1 MNNSELKKFKG
12 ILNDIRVDLA
22 DLRTQSFEL
31 CDRIDENR
39 LIGSNVVEKL
49 TQVLASYQQNIVLL
63 QQTGASLSIS
73 IDDNLGKIEDALAS
87 AEAAERQLAER
98 QLIFDYFRLTAQA
111 EDVRVA
117 LEASKRLLAEK
128 CGAPDTSMSKNYLE
142 PYKIVVNRIHDGR
155 DSLSDREYAF
165 VREEIGETIA
175 RASDRGSISIDK
187 NRSVSE
193 YVNESL
199 SPLETETS
207 SKPLVAADTKTIAES
222 VSDITSITDVKKET
236 LPSSAI
242 GSSKSPDVISE
253 SASAEPQS
261 LPLWDEFAGYVGDTV
276 IEMTDEP
283 ASSLGASKFISTAK
297 HKAGISFAIF
307 LLGHQ
312 KYLAEDDVQSEDE
325 NYLAPPQELRSYL
338 LNHGFFTEIFIT
350 RDGLR
355 RSFLTLTSK
364 AWACFTKP
372 EVMKYLNATGR
383 NFILPK
389 KERMQPSELDTVNA
403 LRLTAIHD
411 HFSGQN
417 PRRNFMVFFT
427 EPEQFP
433 YASAFSCGDVEDSVC
448 AAVIKEGD
456 EEKALLAIRSLVN
469 DLEDGAKL
477 DIIVFS
483 VSDIPQLDDALGL
496 RVAVSERVR
505 YFTIDDPLTPL
516 NSMGQPYAHDTPEI
530 GKTNETAEEK
540 TPPSDDE
547 SDETAEKERSSD
559 ESEAVSAARKHS
571 SPEPECTAAAREE
584 AEQSRI
590 DLPAEQA
597 LALYSHRA
605 LDLLL
610 ADKPA
615 EALAMHKALSR
626 YSDEAAKTYNRL
638 AYALDDPA
646 FEKKYKYADLQQAF
660 DKPFGKELGYD
671 ALGLSAYLRMFFSEE
686 MQEEPYLISSIMT
699 ILNENCVYDAAPQLK
714 DLMFALSEQISQ
726 TNRGFD
732 VAVLNSILN
741 SKGRQNRTER
751 YRVKANALLNSRL
764 EETNVGNLRLKE
776 TRNKLFGVGSMLNN
790 VLISASSEDVSAIPT
805 IKKSLTPYLNMAYV
819 PGTEYTV
826 DMLSEDAVNELIDGA
841 WDTLSQSYT
850 RQRHDALKGAG
861 RNNILNR
868 AKDVI
873 STCIT
878 WASLKETSDSDNCTG
893 ANVNKLKKC
902 QARADDLMEA
912 AMQALGGW
920 QPEPES
926 APAFEVL
933 KMTLQELHA
942 WLINGIDLNRNK
954 YYYTS
959 FLKGNFV
966 EVDDNYIPYLE
977 TGFYEVTAYS
987 ICKRINEQSAME
999 DISWETVLS
1008 RIFSAENNEG
1018 CDFGHAELIKEFLIE
1033 SDPAFVWPA
1042 CYDIAANAEA
1052 AKANLN
1058 ARNSDFLARLEMAEN
1073 YGWLDNT
1080 EIIDSISADMENRKQ
1095 HYLETENYGFYF
1107 RTMGAY
1113 LKHLKREAEMH
1124 KSPRMQ
1130 RLTALRNNAGMEY
1143 PIFAEIERLI
1153 NNHMYTVAQDYM
1165 DQVEKEGRQELPESV
1180 SLVSEDSALE
1190 KFISA
1195 YSGYYKDAKEAEKT
1209 KLTVIYN
1216 RHHAGEENNL
1226 VKTGRIMLESWPK
1239 SMGGS
1244 TATSERMKN
1253 IFLSMGLPTD
1263 KVTFTDNA
1271 HFFVS
1276 FSEQE
1281 ASADYPHPIGIY
1293 GSEMLKKGLHAF
1305 LLFGSKDAITMNT
1318 AIRKLMTASISGAS
1332 VIFVDTQLSL
1342 ADKKKLSKIIK
1353 SENQNRRPYLI
1364 IDRVMLLHLANQ
1376 PQAERW
1382 NIFLKCALPFHYL
1395 NPYVESNTV
1404 EICPEMFIGRRN
1416 ELEQV
1421 TSVGGANIICG
1432 GRQLGKTALL
1442 HRACK
1447 LEDSRSVG
1455 KWSVFIDIKQEG
1467 AASTAV
1473 RIFEKLRDECFLTD
1487 NVSQTDWN
1495 SLTRSI
1501 INRINRGTP
1510 KTEKFLL
1517 LLDEADNFLVDCQKS
1532 NYAPV
1537 DCLKRIQVETDNRF
1551 KFVLAGLHNVMRF
1564 HEKVADANST
1574 LPQLSTITIKPLP
1587 FKEASELL
1595 ERPLSYLGFRM
1606 KPEDNPL
1613 IAQILSSTNYYPGLI
1628 QFYAS
1633 RLVRAVCQDN
1643 YGDAN
1648 EKPPYWLQEA
1658 QIIRLLKDPEFLDN
1672 IKEKFMITLGIDQ
1685 SEKGYY
1691 RTLSNVLAYCYFDSP
1706 ERTSTGYTAEQIYN
1720 TCKSF
1725 DIYSI
1730 IELSLNQVGVLLD
1743 ELIGLNVLRKNV
1755 INDETCY
1762 IFNRTSFRHMLG
1774 DEDDVESVLLEIMEK
1789 ESHVHEG

>member
-1 MNNSELKKFKG
+1 M
-12 ILNDIRVDLA
+12 
-22 DLRTQSFEL
+22 
-31 CDRIDENR
+31 
-39 LIGSNVVEKL
+39 
-49 TQVLASYQQNIVLL
+49 
-63 QQTGASLSIS
+63 
-73 IDDNLGKIEDALAS
+73 
-87 AEAAERQLAER
+87 
-98 QLIFDYFRLTAQA
+98 
-111 EDVRVA
+111 
-117 LEASKRLLAEK
+117 
-128 CGAPDTSMSKNYLE
+128 
-142 PYKIVVNRIHDGR
+142 
-155 DSLSDREYAF
+155 
-165 VREEIGETIA
+165 
-175 RASDRGSISIDK
+175 
-187 NRSVSE
+187 
-193 YVNESL
+193 
-199 SPLETETS
+199 
-207 SKPLVAADTKTIAES
+207 
-222 VSDITSITDVKKET
+222 
-236 LPSSAI
+236 
-242 GSSKSPDVISE
+242 
-253 SASAEPQS
+253 
-261 LPLWDEFAGYVGDTV
+261 
-276 IEMTDEP
+276 
-283 ASSLGASKFISTAK
+283 
-297 HKAGISFAIF
+297 
-307 LLGHQ
+307 
-312 KYLAEDDVQSEDE
+312 
-325 NYLAPPQELRSYL
+325 
-338 LNHGFFTEIFIT
+338 
-350 RDGLR
+350 
-355 RSFLTLTSK
+355 
-364 AWACFTKP
+364 
-372 EVMKYLNATGR
+372 
-383 NFILPK
+383 
-389 KERMQPSELDTVNA
+389 
-403 LRLTAIHD
+403 
-411 HFSGQN
+411 
-417 PRRNFMVFFT
+417 
-427 EPEQFP
+427 
-433 YASAFSCGDVEDSVC
+433 
-448 AAVIKEGD
+448 
-456 EEKALLAIRSLVN
+456 
-469 DLEDGAKL
+469 
-477 DIIVFS
+477 
-483 VSDIPQLDDALGL
+483 
-496 RVAVSERVR
+496 
-505 YFTIDDPLTPL
+505 
-516 NSMGQPYAHDTPEI
+516 
-530 GKTNETAEEK
+530 
-540 TPPSDDE
+540 
-547 SDETAEKERSSD
+547 
-559 ESEAVSAARKHS
+559 
-571 SPEPECTAAAREE
+571 
-584 AEQSRI
+584 
-590 DLPAEQA
+590 
-597 LALYSHRA
+597 
-605 LDLLL
+605 
-610 ADKPA
+610 
-615 EALAMHKALSR
+615 
-626 YSDEAAKTYNRL
+626 
-638 AYALDDPA
+638 
-646 FEKKYKYADLQQAF
+646 
-660 DKPFGKELGYD
+660 
-671 ALGLSAYLRMFFSEE
+671 
-686 MQEEPYLISSIMT
+686 
-699 ILNENCVYDAAPQLK
+699 
-714 DLMFALSEQISQ
+714 
-726 TNRGFD
+726 
-732 VAVLNSILN
+732 
-741 SKGRQNRTER
+741 
-751 YRVKANALLNSRL
+751 